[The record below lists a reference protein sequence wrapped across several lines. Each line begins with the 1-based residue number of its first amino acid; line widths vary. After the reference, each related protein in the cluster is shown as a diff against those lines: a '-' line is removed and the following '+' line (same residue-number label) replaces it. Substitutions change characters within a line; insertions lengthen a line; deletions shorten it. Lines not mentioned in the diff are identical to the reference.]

1 MNQTYY
7 KVDEKKF
14 AELTKQWYTKKSTWK
29 GLNILSWLFFLL
41 GTGAIIFMA
50 IQAADPTVPDLEAR
64 VLLVTG
70 GVVLAV
76 LPYCLAYVTK
86 SQAIW
91 RVGKP
96 YTSMRRI
103 FLCTN
108 ETYVQFGYHDRHDQ
122 KWAASMIVHQI
133 QYENI
138 DHVEVDKAQGMIT
151 IVGKTERVEYSD
163 MAANEVE
170 YSFTNGQFGDK
181 ASFSF
186 FDAFENE
193 QGFFDVLK
201 AQNVAINF
209 V

>member
-14 AELTKQWYTKKSTWK
+14 AELAKKWYTKKPAWKKLLVLTWAF
-29 GLNILSWLFFLL
+29 ILL
-41 GTGAIIFMA
+41 GTFAIVFMS
-50 IQAADPTVPDLEAR
+50 IQAADPTVPDLDAR

-70 GVVLAV
+70 GVVLAF
-76 LPYCLAYVTK
+76 LPYCFAYVTR

-108 ETYVQFGYHDRHDQ
+108 ETHVQFGYHDRHDQ
-122 KWAASMIVHQI
+122 KWAASMMVHQI
-133 QYENI
+133 QYQNI

-170 YSFTNGQFGDK
+170 YSFTKGQFGDK

-186 FDAFENE
+186 FEAFENE
-193 QGFFDVLK
+193 QSFFDVLK